1 MSFFG
6 SRYML
11 VNDHQFG
18 SSDYSGYVISVN
30 LYGNYTSSDAAVYN
44 VGVRPK
50 LEN

>member
-30 LYGNYTSSDAAVYN
+30 LCVQCGSET
-44 VGVRPK
+44 
-50 LEN
+50 